1 MPISHR
7 PLLRTVSQIVPLIT
21 IVALLVSPVG
31 CGKNQSSPAD
41 TNSGIKIIDDAQFG
55 PSSPSLKVI
64 QPTATPILEPTPQSK
79 FNPDP
84 VILPTVVPNFTP
96 TPIEDEQESLA
107 SRMDS
112 INLKT
117 NVFRSLNSIRGI
129 DIELISRDEMQSR
142 ILSDF
147 ERRKDD
153 TLITESLYRALGIL
167 SQNDNLYEIQLS
179 LLDYSASS
187 FYDTSNDTLYIASE
201 NLVSTPSQIRT
212 YVHEF
217 VHGLQAQHFDIKS
230 ITKNLAGNI
239 DARIALHALVEG
251 DATISELV
259 FIDKDMSEE
268 EREASSA
275 VPGDELL
282 SALREAP
289 RVIQR
294 EFLFPL
300 EEGARFV
307 NYMYGAGG
315 FETINEAYANPPLS
329 TAQILHPERYE
340 AGQSPIEVSVTDPS
354 SVLGDAWSVYLENT
368 LGEFLLQAYLE
379 AIIGPELAVTA
390 TEGWGGDTV
399 LLLDGPENESAM
411 ILRAVWDTESDAAEF
426 VNAFAQF
433 THARA
438 GGTWEILE
446 KENPSLLLRLPKQV
460 VLLTIALNTTVA
472 IFAPD
477 EDVLNSIN
485 AVVQ

>member
-1 MPISHR
+1 MPISQR

-31 CGKNQSSPAD
+31 CERNQSSPTD
-41 TNSGIKIIDDAQFG
+41 TNSGIKIIDDAQLG
-55 PSSPSLKVI
+55 PSPPSLKVI

-79 FNPDP
+79 FNPGP

-96 TPIEDEQESLA
+96 TPIEDEQQSLA

-117 NVFRSLNSIRGI
+117 NVFRSLNSVRGI
-129 DIELISRDEMQSR
+129 NVELISRDEMQSR

-147 ERRKDD
+147 ERGKND
-153 TLITESLYRALGIL
+153 TLITEALYRALGIL
-167 SQNDNLYEIQLS
+167 SQNDNLYEIQMS

-187 FYDTSNDTLYIASE
+187 FYDTSDDTLYIASE

-230 ITKNLAGNI
+230 ISKNLAVNI

-268 EREASSA
+268 EREASSV
-275 VPGDELL
+275 VPSDELL

-340 AGQSPIEVSVTDPS
+340 AGQSPVEVSVTDPS
-354 SVLGDAWSVYLENT
+354 SVLGDAWSVYLE
-368 LGEFLLQAYLE
+368 
-379 AIIGPELAVTA
+379 
-390 TEGWGGDTV
+390 
-399 LLLDGPENESAM
+399 
-411 ILRAVWDTESDAAEF
+411 
-426 VNAFAQF
+426 
-433 THARA
+433 
-438 GGTWEILE
+438 
-446 KENPSLLLRLPKQV
+446 
-460 VLLTIALNTTVA
+460 
-472 IFAPD
+472 
-477 EDVLNSIN
+477 
-485 AVVQ
+485 